1 MCTVMINIDEAQVR
15 KVNPALTSKEDIT
28 RWAQQLV
35 DACIADLAEE
45 EEYPLPEGLK
55 PYTIEELHE
64 RIIEEV
70 NAMLDAAEADFEAGI
85 GIPNE
90 VVMREWKEDIARW
103 EAEEEAQ
110 KKAIAYVEEEMLE
123 AV

>member
-1 MCTVMINIDEAQVR
+1 MCTVTINIDEAQVR
-15 KVNPALTSKEDIT
+15 KVYPALTSKEDIT

-45 EEYPLPEGLK
+45 DYPLPEGVK
-55 PYTIEELHE
+55 PYT
-64 RIIEEV
+64 IEEV